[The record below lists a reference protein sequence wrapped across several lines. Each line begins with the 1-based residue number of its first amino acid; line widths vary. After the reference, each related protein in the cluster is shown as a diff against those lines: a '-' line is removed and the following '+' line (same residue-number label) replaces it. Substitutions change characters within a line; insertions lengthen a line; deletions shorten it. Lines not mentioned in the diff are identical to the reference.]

1 MIIDGLVWGLLHW
14 QMGHVWE
21 VQESGKRDTVQWL
34 LVQCTFSCCEACEAW
49 QWCLV
54 ERERETTIR
63 ARKPYPTTGGTWS
76 GATGCVALAAVGRC
90 QNIWRAGSNRSYGTT
105 GPATGHS
112 SKFHAVLS
120 SPLPSVSWWSSF
132 VLCSPLLVF
141 ACGFFAERHAKHIRL
156 PSHAAVL
163 LNTWNSMN
171 YCRSTELNRY
181 ANAGKAW

>member
-1 MIIDGLVWGLLHW
+1 MGFTALADGTCLRGAR
-14 QMGHVWE
+14 VWE
-21 VQESGKRDTVQWL
+21 KRYSTMITCTMYL
-34 LVQCTFSCCEACEAW
+34 LLLWSLWSLTMVPCW
-49 QWCLV
+49 
-54 ERERETTIR
+54 EREMTIR